1 MLSEFEKLKS
11 DKKKKKVNGSGGVG
25 SGGGGKTRKTAG
37 AGKKKKR
44 SPKVGDK
51 GNLIDALDNLVITNQ
66 TRNSGGGLST
76 TLDVNLGVGISQA
89 ELSSTTATITGGDP
103 NLDAISLREQWPP
116 KPNETL
122 RWEYELADEQAERAR
137 LETYKQ
143 NRRKR
148 YVEYRTRMC
157 RVKFDL
163 EFDDQQ
169 AGDDDGELEDDDELL
184 DDDDEIV
191 STQGGSR
198 LAKNASRLFQNG
210 SKNNMTMTTNS
221 SLAIVTTTT
230 SLNGGGNSSSRRV
243 PMTTDLS
250 SSTKRTHNDDSA
262 ISSLSSSNS
271 PFL

>member
-25 SGGGGKTRKTAG
+25 SGGGKTRKTAG

-51 GNLIDALDNLVITNQ
+51 SNLIDALDNLVITNP
-66 TRNSGGGLST
+66 TRNGLST
-76 TLDVNLGVGISQA
+76 TSDVNLVGISSHQA
-89 ELSSTTATITGGDP
+89 ELSSTAATIAGGDA

-116 KPNETL
+116 KPNDTL
-122 RWEYELADEQAERAR
+122 RWEYELADELAERAR

-191 STQGGSR
+191 SATTQGGSR
-198 LAKNASRLFQNG
+198 LAKNASRLFHG
-210 SKNNMTMTTNS
+210 SKNNMTMTTNPS
-221 SLAIVTTTT
+221 AIVTTTT
-230 SLNGGGNSSSRRV
+230 SLNGGNSSSRRV

-250 SSTKRTHNDDSA
+250 STTKRTHNDDSA